1 MESEKINVPSSEN
14 DFTLLSV
21 EKEKDSAATKL
32 MPPKETSP
40 SSELSLAKIHDP
52 VDASQLK
59 KSHWWSLKQTILNQ
73 RYPKLRQ
80 TNWNLRKSI

>member
-14 DFTLLSV
+14 DFTLLAV

-40 SSELSLAKIHDP
+40 TSELSLAKIHDP
-52 VDASQLK
+52 VDESIEKEPLI
-59 KSHWWSLKQTILNQ
+59 KSNTDNTEPTVSEA
-73 RYPKLRQ
+73 
-80 TNWNLRKSI
+80 